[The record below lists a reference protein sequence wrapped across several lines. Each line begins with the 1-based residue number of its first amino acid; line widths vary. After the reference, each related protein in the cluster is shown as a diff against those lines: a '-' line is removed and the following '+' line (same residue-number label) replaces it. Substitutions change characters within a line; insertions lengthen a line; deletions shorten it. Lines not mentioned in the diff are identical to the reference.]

1 MQCRRTESSSF
12 FAWPVRPSG
21 FHHHKVE
28 RRSMIPKGLRRI
40 VIAVPLL
47 LAAST
52 ATAQEPS
59 VPAGRLHHSGL
70 YDENRKEFVIYGGY
84 TWNQSAQKVQS
95 ASDVWG
101 WNGSRWELICD
112 SALHKYVAAMAFD
125 SRRQRTLIFGGADD
139 SGMIDGKL
147 RSLEAGTWRVVKD
160 LPALE
165 RADASMAYDS
175 KRDRLVLFGGRSD
188 EIFYADTWEFDG
200 SDWKPTFMAG
210 PSLRSAAA
218 VVYDSARGVTI
229 LYGGFRP
236 LAALGDTWEWNG
248 EQWKL
253 VSESGPGPRSWPGLA
268 YDSKRKRTILFGGED
283 EKGQFYSDTWAWD
296 GKVWTRIATEG
307 PPARIQLVMGY
318 DSLRDRIVLF
328 GGVNNKPQRM
338 LNDLWEFDGTR
349 WTQKQP

>member
-12 FAWPVRPSG
+12 FAWSVRPSG
-21 FHHHKVE
+21 FHHYKVE

-52 ATAQEPS
+52 ATAQELS
-59 VPAGRLHHSGL
+59 VPAGRLHHSGV
-70 YDENRKEFVIYGGY
+70 YDENRKEFIIYGGY

-112 SALHKYVAAMAFD
+112 SALHKYVPAMAFD

-165 RADASMAYDS
+165 RADA
-175 KRDRLVLFGGRSD
+175 KH
-188 EIFYADTWEFDG
+188 
-200 SDWKPTFMAG
+200 
-210 PSLRSAAA
+210 
-218 VVYDSARGVTI
+218 
-229 LYGGFRP
+229 
-236 LAALGDTWEWNG
+236 
-248 EQWKL
+248 
-253 VSESGPGPRSWPGLA
+253 GL
-268 YDSKRKRTILFGGED
+268 
-283 EKGQFYSDTWAWD
+283 
-296 GKVWTRIATEG
+296 
-307 PPARIQLVMGY
+307 
-318 DSLRDRIVLF
+318 
-328 GGVNNKPQRM
+328 
-338 LNDLWEFDGTR
+338 
-349 WTQKQP
+349 

>member
-1 MQCRRTESSSF
+1 MASNYFRNLVALMVGLLVVLLPALGQ
-12 FAWPVRPSG
+12 VRN
-21 FHHHKVE
+21 
-28 RRSMIPKGLRRI
+28 
-40 VIAVPLL
+40 
-47 LAAST
+47 
-52 ATAQEPS
+52 
-59 VPAGRLHHSGL
+59 VPAARLHHSGV

-84 TWNQSAQKVQS
+84 TWNQSAQKVES

-112 SALHKYVAAMAFD
+112 STLNKYVAAMAFD
-125 SRRQRTLIFGGADD
+125 SKRQRTLIFGGADD
-139 SGMIDGKL
+139 SGAIDGKL
-147 RSLEAGTWRVVKD
+147 RSLEGGRWSVVKD
-160 LPALE
+160 LPTLQ

-175 KRDRLVLFGGRSD
+175 KRDRLVLFGGRN
-188 EIFYADTWEFDG
+188 EEVLFADTWEFDG
-200 SDWKPTFMAG
+200 NDWKPTFMAG
-210 PSLRSAAA
+210 PSLRSAGS
-218 VVYDSARGVTI
+218 VVYDSARGVTV

-253 VSESGPGPRSWPGLA
+253 VGELGPGPRSWPGLA
-268 YDSKRKRTILFGGED
+268 YDSKRNRTVLFGGED

-307 PPARIQLVMGY
+307 PPARIQSAMGY
-318 DSLRDRIVLF
+318 DSQRDRIVLF

-338 LNDLWEFDGTR
+338 LDDLWEFDGTQ